1 MATEEQKR
9 IADRMRLLMRTR
21 PGKEI
26 RHMTDE
32 ELNRQRFVAMGE
44 DREQEI
50 MAEILKR
57 KKSR

>member
-9 IADRMRLLMRTR
+9 IADKMRLLVKAR

-32 ELNRQRFVAMGE
+32 ELNQQRFVAMGE

-50 MAEILKR
+50 MAEILRRKR
-57 KKSR
+57 K